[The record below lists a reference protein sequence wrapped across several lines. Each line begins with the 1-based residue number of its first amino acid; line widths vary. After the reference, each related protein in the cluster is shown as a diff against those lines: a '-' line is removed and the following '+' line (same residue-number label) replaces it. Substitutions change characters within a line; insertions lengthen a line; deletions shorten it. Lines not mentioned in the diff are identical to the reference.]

1 MWFNF
6 KKKINNTMII
16 CIILFIWNTIY
27 MIEAINMGSPI
38 RKGRVDVNF
47 FPIVISCLMYIVTFY
62 LLVHSFKQNKEI
74 IDFNFTKKSK
84 PILIIV
90 FTIIY
95 ILLLKPIGYM
105 LSSILYSFSIV
116 SIFDSKK
123 RSLYIKIIYSV
134 IIAILIFLLY
144 EKIFAIRL
152 PKLGGIF

>member
-1 MWFNF
+1 MLFNF
-6 KKKINNTMII
+6 KQKINNTMLI
-16 CIILFIWNTIY
+16 CIVLFIWNTIY

-38 RKGRVDVNF
+38 RKGQVDVNF

-74 IDFNFTKKSK
+74 INFNFTKKSK

-95 ILLLKPIGYM
+95 ILLLKSLGYM
-105 LSSILYSFSIV
+105 LSSILYIFSII

-134 IIAILIFLLY
+134 VIAILIFLLY

>member
-1 MWFNF
+1 MLFNL
-6 KKKINNTMII
+6 KQKINNTMII

-27 MIEAINMGSPI
+27 MIEAISMGSPI

-47 FPIVISCLMYIVTFY
+47 FPIVISCMMYLFTLY
-62 LLVHSFKQNKEI
+62 LLVHSFKQNKELTEI
-74 IDFNFTKKSK
+74 NFTNKSR

-95 ILLLKPIGYM
+95 ILLLKSIGYM
-105 LSSILYSFSIV
+105 LSSILYIFSIV

-123 RSLYIKIIYSV
+123 RSLYKKIIYSV